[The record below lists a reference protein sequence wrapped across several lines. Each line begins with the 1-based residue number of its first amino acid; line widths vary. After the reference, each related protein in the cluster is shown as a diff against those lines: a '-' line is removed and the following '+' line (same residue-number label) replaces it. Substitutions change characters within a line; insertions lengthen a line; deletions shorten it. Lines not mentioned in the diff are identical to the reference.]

1 MREMSMR
8 IIEEEEDTA
17 HHVLFDDSGPDSALR
32 CEAYQYKHGDM
43 RSIYGDHRE
52 HTYRRRTDPQNLV
65 VNLSKCS
72 SRSKNDRAIEMTRIE
87 RRKDM
92 RTSSTLPLIDINE
105 AVRISLLPV

>member
-17 HHVLFDDSGPDSALR
+17 YHVLFDDSGPGSATSY
-32 CEAYQYKHGDM
+32 ASYQYKHVDM
-43 RSIYGDHRE
+43 RSIYGNDRE
-52 HTYRRRTDPQNLV
+52 HTYRKMTGPQNLV

-87 RRKDM
+87 RRKDT
-92 RTSSTLPLIDINE
+92 RTSATLPLIDINE
-105 AVRISLLPV
+105 AARISLLPV